1 MTWAAP
7 ASRSSA
13 RETDRI
19 TVIMVTYNSRHIL
32 PRSLPPLA
40 AHPHVMVIDNQSSD
54 GSAELASELLPQARV
69 IRAGAN
75 LGFGRANNLG
85 LQQVSTDYALLLNPD
100 SLLGPCTLAELMQA
114 AQRYPEAALMAPKLY
129 DAPGVLGECYRR
141 AFHDGKSG
149 PLLDPGGDL
158 CTDFLTGAA
167 LLLNMRLMRK
177 VGFFDP
183 WFFLYLEDDDLCL
196 RVRRAG
202 HPLILVNAAHVE
214 HRARQ
219 STPSSA
225 RVQFRRTYALTLSK
239 LYMRRKH
246 LGTPACAASMLR
258 IGAGSLLTL
267 LLHGLLWNRSRV
279 AHNAARFWA
288 VCRAPWRLRARHCM
302 AD

>member
-1 MTWAAP
+1 MTSAKGP
-7 ASRSSA
+7 ASGP

-19 TVIMVTYNSRHIL
+19 TVIIVTYNSSHIL

-40 AHPHVMVIDNQSSD
+40 AHPHVLVIDNQSSD
-54 GSAELASELLPQARV
+54 GSAELANKLLPQARV
-69 IRAGAN
+69 VRAGAN
-75 LGFGRANNLG
+75 LGFGRANNMG
-85 LQQVSTDYALLLNPD
+85 LQQVATDYALLLNPD
-100 SLLGPCTLAELMQA
+100 SIIDSCTLPELMQA
-114 AQRYPEAALMAPKLY
+114 AERFPEAALLAPKLY

-167 LLLNMRLMRK
+167 LLLNMRLMRQ

-202 HPLILVNAAHVE
+202 HPLILVNAAQVE

-219 STPSSA
+219 STLPSA

-239 LYMRRKH
+239 FYIRRKH
-246 LGTPACAASMLR
+246 LGRFACAASMLR
-258 IGAGSLLTL
+258 VGVGSLLTL
-267 LLHGLLWNRSRV
+267 LLHCLFWNRSRA
-279 AHNAARFWA
+279 AHNAARLWA
-288 VCRAPWRLRARHCM
+288 VCRAPWRLKAKHCM
-302 AD
+302 TD